1 MSQKDRGDAAQLP
14 DDGDLEDSDASEA
27 LAKKLRELETESE
40 NCLTKQK
47 ECDKRRCETT
57 DVVEYKCKKKITK
70 VLRKQLHQ
78 LVDNV
83 NQGHSFR
90 CRDIPMPWCMYL
102 SDYCNVIPNEKGEG
116 YFCVP
121 KPEAR
126 AEASDSDADKFK
138 TPSRARAK
146 AKAKAKARA
155 RSKQEESYDLEQ
167 LPEAN
172 AKAQPPAARQG
183 GSSGSGEANQ
193 AFPLQAAGEHAES
206 SASDAESSASDA
218 ESSASD
224 AETQPVPRA
233 IPAGEYDIRTCGNLA
248 ELLRQTNALSNKSP
262 KDYLSV
268 FEEGLTFKKYK
279 IQRWLTMET
288 LTFKKTTVTWPW

>member
-1 MSQKDRGDAAQLP
+1 MSQKDLGDAAQLP
-14 DDGDLEDSDASEA
+14 DDGDLEYSDASEA
-27 LAKKLRELETESE
+27 LEALEKKLGELEAEGE

-57 DVVEYKCKKKITK
+57 DMVGYKCKKKITK
-70 VLRKQLHQ
+70 VLRKQLHE

-83 NQGHSFR
+83 KQEYHFD
-90 CRDIPMPWCMYL
+90 CQHFPMPWCMYL

-126 AEASDSDADKFK
+126 AEASDFDADKFK

-146 AKAKAKARA
+146 AKAKAKAKA
-155 RSKQEESYDLEQ
+155 RLKQEESYDLEQ

-172 AKAQPPAARQG
+172 AKAQPQAARQG
-183 GSSGSGEANQ
+183 GSSGSGGANP
-193 AFPLQAAGEHAES
+193 ASPLQAAGEH
-206 SASDAESSASDA
+206 AESSASDA

-233 IPAGEYDIRTCGNLA
+233 IPAGVYDICTCGNLT

-279 IQRWLTMET
+279 IQRLLTMET
-288 LTFKKTTVTWPW
+288 LTFKKTVTWPW